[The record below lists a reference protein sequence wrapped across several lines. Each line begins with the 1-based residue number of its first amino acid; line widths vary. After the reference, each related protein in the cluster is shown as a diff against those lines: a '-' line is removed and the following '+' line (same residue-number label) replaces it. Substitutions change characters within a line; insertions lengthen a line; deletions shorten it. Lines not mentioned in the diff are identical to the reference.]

1 MVIWITG
8 ISGAGKSTI
17 AKALMQS
24 FKDKVPELINIDGD
38 TVRDVFDE
46 KLGYTENDRK
56 KHIKR
61 IQRLCLLLDKQEQV
75 VITSAL
81 YSNKDILSWN
91 RKNFS
96 EYYEIYL
103 DVSIEIA
110 QKRDTKGLYD
120 KYKKGL
126 EKNIVGLDIPW
137 QHPEKPD
144 LKWWHCEDWK
154 MPCGGTHV
162 KNTKEVG
169 QIRLKRKNIG
179 AGKER
184 IEIYLA

>member
-17 AKALMQS
+17 ARALMQI

-103 DVSIEIA
+103 DVSVELA

-144 LKWWHCEDWK
+144 LKIDFINNYSVEEV
-154 MPCGGTHV
+154 V
-162 KNTKEVG
+162 KKIV
-169 QIRLKRKNIG
+169 QIVPIFKNITSSENI
-179 AGKER
+179 K
-184 IEIYLA
+184 LTFT